1 MSGQVPARQS
11 APVVPVLGRW
21 GLSPH
26 ADLIYRTLTM
36 RGPQTC
42 AMLARELDIDGGRLA
57 AATDE
62 LSAAGAARLTCRGR
76 ERWWHAVDV
85 HRVGQLMRQRRG
97 PVAVTEGY
105 RRHLAA
111 VAGLHLERVDPATV
125 RRLPTR
131 EAARER
137 IAALTAAERREH
149 LAINTEEQISA
160 EAAAVAGPQDRGLVA
175 RGVRLRALSLPPRA
189 GGPRDPVPA
198 GAEYRETTDL
208 PLKLMIFDRHT
219 ALFPA
224 DPARF
229 DAGAVQI
236 TDADAVAHLTQLF
249 HRIWRTARDPFRQE
263 VPPIELTA
271 REQAILTLLTDG
283 YSEEAAGEA
292 LGLSRRTVVYTLR
305 ALMDRLGVQ
314 NRFQLAL
321 VLGAARA
328 VPLPGVPVIDT
339 PTPEEI

>member
-1 MSGQVPARQS
+1 M
-11 APVVPVLGRW
+11 VPVLGRW

-26 ADLIYRTLTM
+26 ADLVYRTLTM
-36 RGPQTC
+36 LGPQTC

-57 AATDE
+57 EAMEE
-62 LSAAGAARLTCRGR
+62 LTAAGAARLTCRGR
-76 ERWWHAVDV
+76 ERWWSAVDV
-85 HRVGQLMRQRRG
+85 HRVGLLVRQRRG

-111 VAGLHLERVDPATV
+111 VAGLHLERIDPRSV
-125 RRLPTR
+125 RRLPNR
-131 EAARER
+131 EAARAR
-137 IAALTAAERREH
+137 IAVLTAAERREH
-149 LAINTEEQISA
+149 LAINTEERISA
-160 EAAAVAGPQDRGLVA
+160 EAAAVAAPQDRELVA
-175 RGVRLRALSLPPRA
+175 RGVRLRAISLPPRD
-189 GGPRDPVPA
+189 GRPRETVPS
-198 GAEYRETTDL
+198 GAEYRETTGL
-208 PLKLMIFDRHT
+208 PLKLMVFDRHT

-229 DAGAVQI
+229 DAGAIQV
-236 TDADAVAHLTQLF
+236 TDPDTVAHLTQLF

-271 REQAILTLLTDG
+271 REQAILALLTDG
-283 YSEEAAGEA
+283 YSEEAAGTM

-328 VPLPGVPVIDT
+328 VPLPGVPAT
-339 PTPEEI
+339 AAPTHEET